1 MERLQLARRRR
12 EEAEAAAKEEEEET
26 KRVEEAMKAA
36 AAAAGDA
43 DEDDDGIEK
52 LDPREIKKMNPK
64 QVGPHCEP
72 CAYIMGVPLSQ
83 TVSCF
88 FHWTNP
94 ICSLRY
100 SLPNLD
106 VRCAWD
112 RS

>member
-12 EEAEAAAKEEEEET
+12 EEAEAAAKEEEEER

-64 QVGPHCEP
+64 QVGLRRFSCLRMVLFW
-72 CAYIMGVPLSQ
+72 IPLHS
-83 TVSCF
+83 VF
-88 FHWTNP
+88 
-94 ICSLRY
+94 L
-100 SLPNLD
+100 SLP
-106 VRCAWD
+106 RF
-112 RS
+112 S